1 VAGLDPL
8 KDGRKLR
15 KVLGVQLQ
23 TSALPDNILVK
34 EAMALVSAWLN
45 VQYRHDL
52 MESFSLNSFKDKE
65 YGTLST
71 GQKRRLQL
79 ALCLVGNPK
88 VVILDEPTA
97 GVDVQGRAALHKA
110 FPLPWDR

>member
-1 VAGLDPL
+1 
-8 KDGRKLR
+8 
-15 KVLGVQLQ
+15 
-23 TSALPDNILVK
+23 
-34 EAMALVSAWLN
+34 
-45 VQYRHDL
+45 
-52 MESFSLNSFKDKE
+52 MESFILNSFKDKE

-97 GVDVQGRAALHKA
+97 GVVVQGRAALHESFP
-110 FPLPWDR
+110 FPLDR